1 MTHVEYDRR
10 RETLLCRVD
19 IRYERDVVLVRQRAR
34 QIAALLGFDAQ
45 EQTRL
50 ATSVSEIA
58 RNAFEYAGGGRAAF
72 LVEQRRQPA
81 FLIRI
86 SDEGPGISDLTA
98 VLEGRYESPT
108 GMGLGI
114 IGARRLVD
122 RFEISSAAPGG
133 TMVTLGKSLPPGAP
147 SLTSERISAVTQAL
161 AAAEPGDP
169 VAELQARN
177 HELLRALDELR
188 ARQNEVERLNAELA
202 ETNRGV
208 LALYA
213 ELDDRA
219 LQLARASE
227 LKSNFLSSISHELR
241 TPLNAI
247 HNLTRLLLDRLDGPL
262 TEEQERQV
270 SLVRSA
276 AATLTDMV
284 NDLLDLARIE
294 AGKTVLR
301 LADFTVTDLLGA
313 VRGMLRPLVI
323 SDAVVL
329 AVDPPAG
336 EWRMYS
342 DEGKVSQVLRNLVSN
357 AVKFTV
363 EGEIRVAASLDTD
376 GDCVVFTVSDTG
388 IGIAANDVDRIFEE
402 YAQVDNYLQRQST
415 GTGLGLPLSRKLAHL
430 LGGSLTA
437 ASVPGRG
444 SVFTLTLPR
453 VYGAGADACSS
464 GGAGGEVPDAEVQ
477 HA

>member
-1 MTHVEYDRR
+1 MTQVNFDRS
-10 RETLLCRVD
+10 REALLCRID
-19 IRYERDVVLVRQRAR
+19 IRYEQDVVLVRQRAR

-72 LVEQRRQPA
+72 VVEHGRAPA

-86 SDEGPGISDLTA
+86 ADEGSGIADLAA

-114 IGARRLVD
+114 VGARRLVE
-122 RFEISSAAPGG
+122 RFDLASSGGG
-133 TMVTLGKSLPPGAP
+133 TAVTLGKSLPAYSAP
-147 SLTSERISAVTQAL
+147 MTRERVSDITQAL
-161 AAAEPGDP
+161 AAAAPGDP
-169 VAELQARN
+169 LAELQARN
-177 HELLRALDELR
+177 HELLRALDEVR
-188 ARQNEVERLNAELA
+188 ARQSEVERLNAELA

-227 LKSNFLSSISHELR
+227 LKSNFLSGISHELR

-247 HNLTRLLLDRLDGPL
+247 HNLTRLLLDRLDGNL
-262 TEEQERQV
+262 TPEQEHQV
-270 SLVRSA
+270 AMVQSA

-301 LADFTVTDLLGA
+301 VAEFTVADLLGA
-313 VRGMLRPLVI
+313 VRGMLRPLLTSGSV
-323 SDAVVL
+323 DLVV
-329 AVDPPAG
+329 DTPAPD
-336 EWRMYS
+336 WRMLG
-342 DEGKVSQVLRNLVSN
+342 DEGKISQVLRNLVSN

-363 EGEIRVAASLDTD
+363 EGEIRVSASLDVD
-376 GDCVVFTVSDTG
+376 DCAVFMVADTG
-388 IGIAANDVDRIFEE
+388 IGIPAEHMERIFEE
-402 YAQVDNYLQRQST
+402 YAQVDSMLQRRAN

-430 LGGSLTA
+430 LGGTLTA
-437 ASVPGRG
+437 ESTPGRG
-444 SVFTLTLPR
+444 STFTLRIPR
-453 VYGAGADACSS
+453 EHGAAAVPATGARDASADTVE
-464 GGAGGEVPDAEVQ
+464 AG

>member
-1 MTHVEYDRR
+1 MTLVQYDRR

-19 IRYERDVVLVRQRAR
+19 IRYEQDVVLVRQRAR
-34 QIAALLGFDAQ
+34 QIAGLLGFDGQA
-45 EQTRL
+45 QTRL

-72 LVEQRRQPA
+72 VAEQGRAPA
-81 FLIRI
+81 FLVRI
-86 SDEGPGISDLTA
+86 ADEGPGIADLDA
-98 VLEGRYESPT
+98 VLEGRYQSPT

-122 RFEISSAAPGG
+122 RFEVSTSAAG
-133 TMVTLGKSLPPGAP
+133 TTVTLGKALPPSAEG
-147 SLTSERISAVTQAL
+147 LTAERVAEITKAL
-161 AAAEPGDP
+161 AAAAPGDP

-177 HELLRALDELR
+177 HELLRALDEVR
-188 ARQNEVERLNAELA
+188 ARQSEVERLNTELA

-227 LKSNFLSSISHELR
+227 LKSNFLSGISHELR

-247 HNLTRLLLDRLDGPL
+247 HNITRLLLDHLDGDL
-262 TEEQERQV
+262 SAEQEHQV
-270 SLVRSA
+270 TMIQRA
-276 AATLTDMV
+276 AGTLTDMV

-301 LADFTVTDLLGA
+301 ITEFTVADLLGA
-313 VRGMLRPLVI
+313 VRGMLRPLLMSGSVDLVI
-323 SDAVVL
+323 DSP
-329 AVDPPAG
+329 AVD
-336 EWRMYS
+336 WRMFS
-342 DEGKVSQVLRNLVSN
+342 DEGKISQILRNLVSN

-363 EGEIRVAASLDTD
+363 EGEIRVSASLDD
-376 GDCVVFTVSDTG
+376 GDCVVFTVTDTG
-388 IGIAANDVDRIFEE
+388 IGIPAEHIERIFEE
-402 YAQVDNYLQRQST
+402 YAQVDSMLQRRAN

-430 LGGSLTA
+430 LGGTLAGESTPGLGSTFTLRVPREHGAAGAA
-437 ASVPGRG
+437 AS
-444 SVFTLTLPR
+444 
-453 VYGAGADACSS
+453 GARDDRADTM
-464 GGAGGEVPDAEVQ
+464 DAQ

>member
-1 MTHVEYDRR
+1 MTHLEYDRQ

-45 EQTRL
+45 EQTRV
-50 ATSVSEIA
+50 ATGVSEIA

-72 LVEQRRQPA
+72 LVEQHRHAA
-81 FLIRI
+81 FLVRI
-86 SDEGPGISDLTA
+86 TDEGPGIADLAA

-114 IGARRLVD
+114 VGARRLVD
-122 RFEISSAAPGG
+122 RFDISSSAPGG
-133 TMVTLGKSLPPGAP
+133 TMVTLGKLLPPGVAP
-147 SLTSERISAVTQAL
+147 VTADRIAAITQAL
-161 AAAEPGDP
+161 AAAAPGDP

-177 HELLRALDELR
+177 HELLRALDEVR

-247 HNLTRLLLDRLDGPL
+247 HNLTRLLLDRLDGDL
-262 TEEQERQV
+262 TAEQERQV
-270 SLVRSA
+270 SMVRSA
-276 AATLTDMV
+276 AVTLTDMV

-301 LADFTVTDLLGA
+301 LAEFAVADLLGA

-329 AVDPPAG
+329 AVEPPEG

-363 EGEIRVAASLDTD
+363 EGEIRVAASLDAD
-376 GDCVVFTVSDTG
+376 GDCVVFAVSDTG
-388 IGIAANDVDRIFEE
+388 IGIPAEDVDRIFEE
-402 YAQVDNYLQRQST
+402 YAQVDSYLQRQSN

-430 LGGSLTA
+430 LGGTLTA
-437 ASVPGRG
+437 ESTPGRG
-444 SVFTLTLPR
+444 SVFTLRLPR
-453 VYGAGADACSS
+453 VYDAVPGACP
-464 GGAGGEVPDAEVQ
+464 GGAEPDAVPPAEVQ